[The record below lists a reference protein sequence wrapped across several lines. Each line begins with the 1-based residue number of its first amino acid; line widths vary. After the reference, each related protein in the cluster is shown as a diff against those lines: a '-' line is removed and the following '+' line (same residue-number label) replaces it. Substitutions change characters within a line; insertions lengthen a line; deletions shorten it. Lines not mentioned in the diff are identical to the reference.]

1 VKREDEKRFYEE
13 YKQEEKEREDAYK
26 FFAPMD
32 LLLLIMRLKVR
43 ERLLEY
49 TETNKILHDILSDSL
64 SEKQKNNRFIRQ
76 AIPFLP
82 SCKQIRGDKTLIT
95 LMLRKIFME
104 EGLLLEIHRDV
115 QTNEDAEPRYDE
127 SLDASLDS
135 LYVGNRYDQLVT
147 NYDLHYWS
155 QDDCDEHFLQF
166 VKEVEE
172 FRSFVQD
179 YFMSI
184 EEILRFDISND
195 GPTLRLSDDMVY
207 NYLNYNTNI

>member
-1 VKREDEKRFYEE
+1 
-13 YKQEEKEREDAYK
+13 
-26 FFAPMD
+26 
-32 LLLLIMRLKVR
+32 
-43 ERLLEY
+43 
-49 TETNKILHDILSDSL
+49 
-64 SEKQKNNRFIRQ
+64 
-76 AIPFLP
+76 
-82 SCKQIRGDKTLIT
+82 
-95 LMLRKIFME
+95 MLRKIFME
-104 EGLLLEIHRDV
+104 EGLLLEIHRHV
-115 QTNEDAEPRYDE
+115 QTNEDTEPRYDE

-135 LYVGNRYDQLVT
+135 LYVGNMYDQLVT
-147 NYDLHYWS
+147 KYDLHYWS

-207 NYLNYNTNI
+207 NYLNYNPMKR